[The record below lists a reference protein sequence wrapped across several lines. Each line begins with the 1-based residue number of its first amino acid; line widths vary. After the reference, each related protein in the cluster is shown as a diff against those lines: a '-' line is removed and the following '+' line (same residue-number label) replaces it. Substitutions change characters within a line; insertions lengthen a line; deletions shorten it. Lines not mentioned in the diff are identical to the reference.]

1 MCADRRVRS
10 TSGDS
15 PRSSEVGASLPAAK
29 RIGFARFKEVMK
41 EQFLMLRLDEERAI
55 AALPKLL
62 PEKRQERELGIAAL
76 RRVLAARG
84 SLSAE
89 DSRRLA
95 RIESLFDVPAAT
107 ISAEPQHEPA
117 GE

>member
-1 MCADRRVRS
+1 
-10 TSGDS
+10 
-15 PRSSEVGASLPAAK
+15 LPATK
-29 RIGFARFKEVMK
+29 RIGFARFKEVVK
-41 EQFLMLRLDEERAI
+41 DQFLMLLLDEERAI

-62 PEKRQERELGIAAL
+62 PEKHQERELGMAAV

-89 DSRRLA
+89 GSRRLA
-95 RIESLFDVPAAT
+95 RIEALFDVPAGT
-107 ISAEPQHEPA
+107 IGAEPQHEPA